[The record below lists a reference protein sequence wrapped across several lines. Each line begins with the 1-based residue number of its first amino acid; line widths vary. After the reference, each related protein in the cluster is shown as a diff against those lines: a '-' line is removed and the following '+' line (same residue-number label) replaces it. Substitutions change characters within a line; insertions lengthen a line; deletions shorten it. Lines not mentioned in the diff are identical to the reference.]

1 MLSTRLFLFFFS
13 FLVDISVLAK
23 LSEELRYGKNRTIM
37 KHLFSELAASEREYS
52 VFGCF
57 AVSIVQ
63 NFSNDS

>member
-1 MLSTRLFLFFFS
+1 M
-13 FLVDISVLAK
+13 LAK

-37 KHLFSELAASEREYS
+37 KHLFSELAALEREYS